1 MILER
6 IQSTSSSD
14 TFIYHPSIVWYKP
27 YILSKT
33 KSQHD
38 ENVEDNEGDMMVE
51 IDDAPPRKLQTFGT
65 LREKPSSR
73 NNIRE
78 IKCVIWG
85 KLTKNNIYDKH
96 RLEVDSRAEKFLKMA
111 KNRLHDL
118 YNRISSCTDVHR
130 LYGSDLYYHS
140 KCMGNYL
147 RKTGSV
153 DNWNDMSNSN

>member
-1 MILER
+1 
-6 IQSTSSSD
+6 
-14 TFIYHPSIVWYKP
+14 
-27 YILSKT
+27 
-33 KSQHD
+33 
-38 ENVEDNEGDMMVE
+38 MMVE

-118 YNRISSCTDVHR
+118 YNCISGCTDVHR

-153 DNWNDMSNSN
+153 DNWNDMSNIN